1 MSYWETAAFRR
12 LQRDT
17 YQGLYEAGFSDLEA
31 IGWEDGPLRDTIE
44 ASRVLRPTS
53 PDRMEECMTESA
65 AVAAAVRGIATAALD
80 ALDEPSIWRGLPV
93 RARRWW
99 RLQLDPCNCSQTV
112 AARCVGASWRKAAGW
127 SATIKARIAARSRAG
142 R

>member
-17 YQGLYEAGFSDLEA
+17 YRGLYEAGFSDLEA
-31 IGWEDGPLRDTIE
+31 IGWEDGPLRDSIE
-44 ASRVLRPTS
+44 TARVLHPRP
-53 PDRMEECMTESA
+53 DVMESCVSDSA
-65 AVAAAVRGIATAALD
+65 AIVAAVRGIHSVALQ
-80 ALDEPSIWRGLPV
+80 ALDEPAIWRGLPV

-99 RLQLDPCNCSQTV
+99 RLLVDPYDLLPTV
-112 AARCVGASWRKAAGW
+112 AARCVGASKREAARW
-127 SATIKARIAARSRAG
+127 SATIKARIAARGRAG